1 MLALEAVVV
10 QGLELASHSPDC
22 WKHIFRCC
30 QLVATLEQNLSKA
43 ATGSSPRS
51 IPGGRPIG
59 SRDSIDS
66 TTEFRSPA
74 EEIFMGFS
82 ARPREDEVQESLSML
97 LIDAKVDIAGNM
109 VLKEDILI
117 QCINH
122 LTHKI
127 DKLFSSAS
135 SNLNLMSF
143 LGYLRELCF
152 QSHKELLLLSPSSQI
167 TAPSLLISTLCEA
180 LLKSVKAGRS
190 LLHIML
196 AWAVVAPHLLEAA
209 SHSES
214 RVSKMALQAIHDVIS
229 TLLQHQNEMPYFHF
243 HESLFKPYETLLLL
257 ELCDPD
263 VQDQVVASIQQFV
276 EGSSSE
282 IRSGWRPLFGTLR
295 AVQMPRAS
303 VISTS
308 HVSAILDVF
317 EAFLSTDSPV
327 VFAHAALDCIMC
339 LVKHI
344 KGTREVEGE
353 ELVDIQEMV
362 GTGFSDAA
370 LGYIVRC
377 HSVLAKMFLMP
388 ICPVFRGAEKIH
400 TGSQPVTVSCVI
412 PNSEVISFDPDTV
425 TLEDSGQS
433 YELLAISPQ
442 SPALLQGS
450 GLLKVW
456 FLLIDGVVSALTG
469 CPIKNQA
476 ATVTTF
482 FSMLRS
488 LMEPPYSEFGL
499 FCVNH
504 LLLPGLQTWLRMAS
518 SSSASQGLKQ
528 TIGTTTDLILDWLQL
543 AKEDPLSEA
552 GAMLMLKQLVIVLTE
567 CSVVACESI
576 ARLGCSCFRHLV
588 SVGCQQLTPN
598 QLEVVFLGLVR
609 ASELSLYPLH
619 QLMASFRPQSMNF
632 YGDIGTVR
640 VAARRDSTVRETNR
654 LRQLAQQMLLL
665 DAQREDVPSF
675 QGDPKAEDRSYLFLL
690 QPLEQRAMVPAPEE
704 TVTVRV
710 TLAQVVTGLTAHH
723 LLQQVVGSALLP
735 CTRAPLPTLLLSYHP
750 SPTPLPVPTLLLP
763 TLLSSLRTSHR
774 AAYALDFR
782 PGLKFLLQKV
792 YSSKCPGTVPVTGGT
807 NTSRRESLPA
817 ISSRLEF
824 TSPCSV
830 RPGCREGGGGR
841 C

>member
-1 MLALEAVVV
+1 
-10 QGLELASHSPDC
+10 
-22 WKHIFRCC
+22 
-30 QLVATLEQNLSKA
+30 
-43 ATGSSPRS
+43 
-51 IPGGRPIG
+51 
-59 SRDSIDS
+59 
-66 TTEFRSPA
+66 
-74 EEIFMGFS
+74 MGFS
-82 ARPREDEVQESLSML
+82 ARPREDEVQESLAML
-97 LIDAKVDIAGNM
+97 LIDAKVDIAGNI

-117 QCINH
+117 KCINH

-152 QSHKELLLLSPSSQI
+152 QSHKELLLLNPSSQI

-735 CTRAPLPTLLLSYHP
+735 CTGAPLPTLLLSYHP
-750 SPTPLPVPTLLLP
+750 SPAPMPVPSLLLP
-763 TLLSSLRTSHR
+763 TLLSSLRTSHS
-774 AAYALDFR
+774 AAYALDSR

-792 YSSKCPGTVPVTGGT
+792 YSS
-807 NTSRRESLPA
+807 
-817 ISSRLEF
+817 
-824 TSPCSV
+824 
-830 RPGCREGGGGR
+830 
-841 C
+841 

>member
-1 MLALEAVVV
+1 
-10 QGLELASHSPDC
+10 
-22 WKHIFRCC
+22 
-30 QLVATLEQNLSKA
+30 
-43 ATGSSPRS
+43 
-51 IPGGRPIG
+51 
-59 SRDSIDS
+59 
-66 TTEFRSPA
+66 
-74 EEIFMGFS
+74 MGFS

-152 QSHKELLLLSPSSQI
+152 QSHKELLLLNPSSQI

-504 LLLPGLQTWLRMAS
+504 LLLPGLQTWLRMAT

-528 TIGTTTDLILDWLQL
+528 TIGTTTDLILDWLHL

-552 GAMLMLKQLVIVLTE
+552 SAMLMLKQLVIVLTE

-750 SPTPLPVPTLLLP
+750 SPTPMPVPTLLLP

-774 AAYALDFR
+774 AAYALDSR

-792 YSSKCPGTVPVTGGT
+792 YSSKCFNVMVLFPLQVAQIQAAG
-807 NTSRRESLPA
+807 NLYQQSAAAWSLRVLA
-817 ISSRLEF
+817 LYDLAAEKA
-824 TSPCSV
+824 
-830 RPGCREGGGGR
+830 EGGGAEIQGVVHR
-841 C
+841 